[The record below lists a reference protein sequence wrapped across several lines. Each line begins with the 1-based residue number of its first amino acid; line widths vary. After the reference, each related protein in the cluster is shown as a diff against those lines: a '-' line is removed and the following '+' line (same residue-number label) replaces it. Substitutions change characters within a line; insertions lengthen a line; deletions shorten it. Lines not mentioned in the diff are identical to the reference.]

1 MSQQSIKFVE
11 LADLLRIHRIAMID
25 QGSDPAVR
33 DIGLLESALAVPR
46 QQFGGAYLHPDVPSM
61 AAAYAFHICRNHPL
75 VDGNKRAAT
84 AAMLMFL
91 EDNGWVFVASTDEAE
106 AAIVGLAAGQYS
118 KEQWTAWVVAHV
130 KTR

>member
-1 MSQQSIKFVE
+1 VSQPEIKFVE

-33 DIGLLESALAVPR
+33 DMGLLESAMAVPR
-46 QQFGGAYLHPDVPSM
+46 QQFGGNYLHPDIPSM
-61 AAAYAFHICRNHPL
+61 AAAYAFHTCRNHPF

-91 EDNGWVFVASTDEAE
+91 VDNGWEFVATTDEGELAV
-106 AAIVGLAAGQYS
+106 VGLAAGELT
-118 KEQWTAWVVAHV
+118 KEQWTAWVLAHA
-130 KTR
+130 RQR